1 MAFVSHTHGL
11 GVLCVVL
18 IIVASGRKL
27 QFVLRVFLLKFIKVK
42 FTVKC
47 ITMLQLEHQ
56 SVCNDV
62 MNL

>member
-1 MAFVSHTHGL
+1 MAFVSHTQGL

-18 IIVASGRKL
+18 TIVASGRKL
-27 QFVLRVFLLKFIKVK
+27 QFVLRVFLFTIKVK
-42 FTVKC
+42 FTGKC
-47 ITMLQLEHQ
+47 TAILQLDA

>member
-18 IIVASGRKL
+18 TIVASGRKL
-27 QFVLRVFLLKFIKVK
+27 QFVLRVFLFTIKVE

-47 ITMLQLEHQ
+47 IAILQLDA

>member
-18 IIVASGRKL
+18 TIVASGRKL
-27 QFVLRVFLLKFIKVK
+27 QFVLRVFLFTIKVK

-47 ITMLQLEHQ
+47 IAILQL
-56 SVCNDV
+56 DA
-62 MNL
+62 